1 LACLDDLSHI
11 LDDLPPMRYWRCLP
25 FTPSPLHFAA
35 DFRSIT
41 MSRINTISLDTATDA
56 TRTVLEGV
64 KKKIGFLPNLFATLA
79 TAPVALDTYVQASAI
94 LGKTSLSAQQKEAV
108 YLATS
113 QVNGC
118 DYCLAAHTLFGG
130 KSGLSAQD
138 IVAARQGE
146 LNAYAALARQ
156 LTESRGH
163 LSDAQIAAARAAG
176 IDNVK
181 IIEVIA
187 LVAVQ
192 TLTNYLNNT
201 ALTDIDFP
209 AIDA

>member
-1 LACLDDLSHI
+1 MHQL
-11 LDDLPPMRYWRCLP
+11 RCLTWLP
-25 FTPSPLHFAA
+25 FPAHIAPDTW
-35 DFRSIT
+35 SIS

-56 TRTVLEGV
+56 TRTVLDGV

-79 TAPVALDTYVQASAI
+79 NAPVALDTYVQASAI
-94 LGKTSLSAQQKEAV
+94 LGKSSLSAQEKEAV

-130 KSGLSAQD
+130 KAGLSPQD
-138 IVAARQGE
+138 ILAARQGE
-146 LNAYAALARQ
+146 LNAYATLAYQ

-163 LSDAQIAAARAAG
+163 LNDEQIAAARAAG
-176 IDNVK
+176 IDDRK

-187 LVAVQ
+187 VVAVQ
-192 TLTNYLNNT
+192 TLTNYLNNV

-209 AIDA
+209 ASDA

>member
-1 LACLDDLSHI
+1 
-11 LDDLPPMRYWRCLP
+11 
-25 FTPSPLHFAA
+25 
-35 DFRSIT
+35 
-41 MSRINTISLDTATDA
+41 
-56 TRTVLEGV
+56 
-64 KKKIGFLPNLFATLA
+64 
-79 TAPVALDTYVQASAI
+79 VALETYVQASAI
-94 LGKTSLSAQQKEAV
+94 LGKTSLSAQEKEAV

-118 DYCLAAHTLFGG
+118 DYCLAAHTLFAG
-130 KSGLSAQD
+130 KAGLSAQD

-146 LNAYAALARQ
+146 LNAYATLARQ

-163 LSDAQIAAARAAG
+163 LSDEQIAAARAAG
-176 IDNVK
+176 IDDVK

-192 TLTNYLNNT
+192 SLTNYLNNA

>member
-1 LACLDDLSHI
+1 
-11 LDDLPPMRYWRCLP
+11 
-25 FTPSPLHFAA
+25 
-35 DFRSIT
+35 
-41 MSRINTISLDTATDA
+41 MSRINAISLDTATDA
-56 TRTVLEGV
+56 SRPVLEGV
-64 KKKIGFLPNLFATLA
+64 KKKIGFLPNLFSTLA
-79 TAPVALDTYVQASAI
+79 KAPVALDTYVQASAI

-118 DYCLAAHTLFGG
+118 DYCLAAHTLFAG
-130 KSGLSAQD
+130 KAGLSTED
-138 IVAARQGE
+138 IVAARHGE

-156 LTESRGH
+156 LVETRGH
-163 LSDAQIAAARAAG
+163 LNDEQIAAARAAG
-176 IDNVK
+176 IDDVK

-209 AIDA
+209 AIEV

>member
-1 LACLDDLSHI
+1 
-11 LDDLPPMRYWRCLP
+11 
-25 FTPSPLHFAA
+25 
-35 DFRSIT
+35 

-79 TAPVALDTYVQASAI
+79 TAPVALDTYVQASAT

-118 DYCLAAHTLFGG
+118 DYCLAAHTLFAG

-156 LTESRGH
+156 LSESRGH

-176 IDNVK
+176 IDDVK

-201 ALTDIDFP
+201 ALTEIDFP

>member
-1 LACLDDLSHI
+1 
-11 LDDLPPMRYWRCLP
+11 
-25 FTPSPLHFAA
+25 
-35 DFRSIT
+35 
-41 MSRINTISLDTATDA
+41 MSRINTINLDTTTDA

-118 DYCLAAHTLFGG
+118 DYCLAAHTLFAG

-163 LSDAQIAAARAAG
+163 LSDTQIAAARDAG
-176 IDNVK
+176 IDDVK

>member
-1 LACLDDLSHI
+1 
-11 LDDLPPMRYWRCLP
+11 
-25 FTPSPLHFAA
+25 
-35 DFRSIT
+35 

-118 DYCLAAHTLFGG
+118 DYCLAAHTLFAG
-130 KSGLSAQD
+130 KAGLSAQD

-146 LNAYAALARQ
+146 LNAYATLARQ

-163 LSDAQIAAARAAG
+163 LSDAQIAAARTAG
-176 IDNVK
+176 IDDVK

-192 TLTNYLNNT
+192 SLTNYLNNA

-209 AIDA
+209 AI

>member
-1 LACLDDLSHI
+1 
-11 LDDLPPMRYWRCLP
+11 
-25 FTPSPLHFAA
+25 
-35 DFRSIT
+35 
-41 MSRINTISLDTATDA
+41 MSRIHAISLETATDA
-56 TRTVLEGV
+56 SRPVLEGV
-64 KKKIGFLPNLFATLA
+64 KKKIGFLPNVFTTLA
-79 TAPVALDTYVQASAI
+79 IAPVALETYVQASAI
-94 LGKTSLSAQQKEAV
+94 LGKTSLSAQEKEAV

-118 DYCLAAHTLFGG
+118 DYCLAAHTLFAG
-130 KSGLSAQD
+130 KAGLSAQD

-146 LNAYAALARQ
+146 LNAYATLARQ

-163 LSDAQIAAARAAG
+163 LTDEQIAAARTAG
-176 IDNVK
+176 IDDVK

-192 TLTNYLNNT
+192 SLTNYLNNA

-209 AIDA
+209 AI

>member
-1 LACLDDLSHI
+1 
-11 LDDLPPMRYWRCLP
+11 
-25 FTPSPLHFAA
+25 
-35 DFRSIT
+35 
-41 MSRINTISLDTATDA
+41 MSRINAISLDTATDA
-56 TRTVLEGV
+56 TRPVLEGV
-64 KKKIGFLPNLFATLA
+64 KKKIGFLPNLFSTLA
-79 TAPVALDTYVQASAI
+79 KAPAALDTYVQASAI

-118 DYCLAAHTLFGG
+118 DYCLAAHTLFAG
-130 KSGLSAQD
+130 KAGLSTED
-138 IVAARQGE
+138 IVAARHGE

-156 LTESRGH
+156 LVETRGH
-163 LSDAQIAAARAAG
+163 LNDEQIAAARAAG
-176 IDNVK
+176 IDDMK

-209 AIDA
+209 AIKV